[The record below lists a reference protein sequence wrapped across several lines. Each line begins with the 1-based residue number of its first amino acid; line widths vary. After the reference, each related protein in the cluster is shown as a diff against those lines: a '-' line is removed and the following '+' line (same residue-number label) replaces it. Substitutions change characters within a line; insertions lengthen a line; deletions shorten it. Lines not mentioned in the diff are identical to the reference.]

1 MTTTIDTAGRVVIPK
16 RLRDA
21 FNLGPGVEIDIETR
35 ADGLHLR
42 PAGQGARVVSKNG
55 FLVHAGSGQVDLD
68 VPGFIKRQREG
79 RAADIAR
86 QS

>member
-1 MTTTIDTAGRVVIPK
+1 MTTTIDNAGRVVIPK

-42 PAGQGARVVSKNG
+42 PAGQGTRVVSKNG
-55 FLVHAGSGQVDLD
+55 FLVHTGNGTIDLD
-68 VPGFIKRQREG
+68 LPEFVKRQREG
-79 RAADIAR
+79 RAAGIVR
-86 QS
+86 RP

>member
-42 PAGQGARVVSKNG
+42 PAGQGARVASKNG
-55 FLVHAGSGQVDLD
+55 FLVHAGSGTVDLD

-79 RAADIAR
+79 RAANIAR

>member
-42 PAGQGARVVSKNG
+42 PAGQGTRLVSKSG
-55 FLVHAGSGQVDLD
+55 FLVHAGSGKVDLD

-79 RAADIAR
+79 RVAGIAR
-86 QS
+86 QP

>member
-1 MTTTIDTAGRVVIPK
+1 MTTTIDNAGRVVIPK

-42 PAGQGARVVSKNG
+42 PAGQNARVVNKRG
-55 FLVHAGSGQVDLD
+55 FLVHAGPGTTDLD
-68 VPGFIKRQREG
+68 VPDFIKRQREG
-79 RAADIAR
+79 RITSITR

>member
-1 MTTTIDTAGRVVIPK
+1 MTTTIDTAGRLVIPK

-21 FNLGPGVEIDIETR
+21 FNLGPGVEIDIETH

-42 PAGQGARVVSKNG
+42 PAGQGTRLVSKSG
-55 FLVHAGSGQVDLD
+55 FLVHAGSGTVDLD

-79 RAADIAR
+79 RVAGIAR
-86 QS
+86 QP